1 MSLLFDRIAGLESEA
16 KALARAAASYLL
28 GIDDPHDEDIIEL
41 VECRHPPDQPCHHT
55 PVFLV
60 HGFSHNWSG
69 WFPLMQALE
78 RHGYHR
84 FVRFNYESI
93 GDTPE
98 EIGGAFARRVH
109 EVTLRLGVD
118 RVHVV
123 GHSLGG
129 VILRYWC
136 VVLDGADEIGRA
148 VTLGSPIKGTPWGY
162 LPGMPRGL
170 RELRPGSE
178 LVAILTGGDDDRTK
192 WTTIGGG
199 QDLLVPGDYAHF
211 PGTNRLDFP
220 ALGHVGLLYDEGV
233 VAAVTDALHTADLP
247 H

>member
-1 MSLLFDRIAGLESEA
+1 MDELLARLEGVWSETVA
-16 KALARAAASYLL
+16 VTRAAATYLL
-28 GIDDPHDEDIIEL
+28 GLTDPHDEDIIEIIN
-41 VECRHPPDQPCHHT
+41 CNHPVGTPCLMT

-69 WFPLMQALE
+69 WLPLLE
-78 RHGYHR
+78 TLGDAGYHR

-93 GDTPE
+93 GDPPE

-109 EVTLRLGVD
+109 EVKIRLGID

-129 VILRYWC
+129 VVARYWS
-136 VVLDGADEIGRA
+136 VVLDGADDLGHA
-148 VTLGSPIKGTPWGY
+148 VTLGSPNAGTPWAV
-162 LPGMPRGL
+162 LPGLPRGL
-170 RELRPGSE
+170 KELKPGSE
-178 LVAILTGGDDDRTK
+178 LVAILTGGTDDRTK
-192 WTTIGGG
+192 WTTIAGG

-211 PGTNRLDFP
+211 AGTNQQNFT

-233 VAAVTDALHTADLP
+233 LDAVAEALTTADGV
-247 H
+247 